1 MIRIGRLVLTGLS
14 FTRTLDLSSLRTSLR
29 SWAYKER
36 PDDEGKLRKGPSCM
50 CMHYDDSRPTSEEY
64 EVLNE
69 AEVIV
74 GVRYRKQRIFK
85 IQISS
90 YYLSIDVLGFPKVI
104 CLKGKPL
111 IGMGLRLHKSRAP
124 SSAAS
129 GLAARFQDNDT
140 SKIADGA
147 WQSRDGYG

>member
-1 MIRIGRLVLTGLS
+1 
-14 FTRTLDLSSLRTSLR
+14 
-29 SWAYKER
+29 
-36 PDDEGKLRKGPSCM
+36 M

-64 EVLNE
+64 ELLNE

-85 IQISS
+85 IQIDF
-90 YYLSIDVLGFPKVI
+90 YYLSIDVLGFPNLPVRE
-104 CLKGKPL
+104 PL

-129 GLAARFQDNDT
+129 GLAARFQDRDT
-140 SKIADGA
+140 SMAK
-147 WQSRDGYG
+147 